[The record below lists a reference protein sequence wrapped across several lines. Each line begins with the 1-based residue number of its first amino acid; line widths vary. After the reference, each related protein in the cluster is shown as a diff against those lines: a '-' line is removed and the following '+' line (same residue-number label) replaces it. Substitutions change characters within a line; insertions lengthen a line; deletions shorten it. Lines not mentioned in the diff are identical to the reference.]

1 MADSMQGA
9 GGTPVNETKQKL
21 AAMRESGAAS
31 EAIKDYAS
39 GNYIPELS
47 YEYNPYVP
55 DPIVVVPIAGQPGS
69 GGSGGSAS
77 SNNPDME
84 PPDNIPTVS
93 GNALPGLTGGYTS
106 IADMFDGGGPG
117 ASANDLGPF
126 GGAGSTVTDPNAYY
140 NYGGEIEGYRNGG
153 QIPEEEYASY
163 MTMAPIA
170 KTKIKEAPLAPA
182 LREQEARYDKESPW
196 YSDMA
201 MQLGS
206 AAAGT
211 ALSKGVATAV
221 GAAFP
226 PAAPFMAALGM
237 LPFNKGGK
245 VCPCGTPGCPGCGKG
260 YNHGGPIKNQNMP
273 ALYDD
278 YFQGVHRPGRD
289 ARFMNDRLPDG
300 SYIPEVYNRG
310 LQYNQDRDDITMKYH
325 GGTHMFKDDTYAGGA
340 SGPLAM
346 AERNAQYAKYVDDI
360 KALRE
365 QGIDAQNNK
374 TFGQTYRADSS
385 FAKGP
390 SVDSTYGQMV
400 TGYKEQVP
408 EKGFFQSAK
417 SYKEEIARNESDA
430 KIRREDFKALAD
442 IKKKLKG
449 PLQ

>member
-39 GNYIPELS
+39 GNNMPELS
-47 YEYNPYVP
+47 YEYNPYMP
-55 DPIVVVPIAGQPGS
+55 DPIVAVPIAGQPGS

-77 SNNPDME
+77 SYNPDME
-84 PPDNIPTVS
+84 PPDNVPTVS
-93 GNALPGLTGGYTS
+93 GNALPGLTGGYVS

-126 GGAGSTVTDPNAYY
+126 GGAGPTVTDPNAYY
-140 NYGGEIEGYRNGG
+140 NYGGEVEGYRNGG

-163 MTMAPIA
+163 ITMAPIA
-170 KTKIKEAPLAPA
+170 KTQIKEAPLAPA
-182 LREQEARYDKESPW
+182 LKEQEARYDKESPW

-260 YNHGGPIKNQNMP
+260 YNHGGPISSGGYKEKI
-273 ALYDD
+273 ALKE
-278 YFQGVHRPGRD
+278 
-289 ARFMNDRLPDG
+289 
-300 SYIPEVYNRG
+300 SE
-310 LQYNQDRDDITMKYH
+310 
-325 GGTHMFKDDTYAGGA
+325 
-340 SGPLAM
+340 
-346 AERNAQYAKYVDDI
+346 AKIKREDI
-360 KALRE
+360 KA
-365 QGIDAQNNK
+365 A
-374 TFGQTYRADSS
+374 
-385 FAKGP
+385 
-390 SVDSTYGQMV
+390 VDVYS
-400 TGYKEQVP
+400 
-408 EKGFFQSAK
+408 
-417 SYKEEIARNESDA
+417 
-430 KIRREDFKALAD
+430 
-442 IKKKLKG
+442 KLKG
-449 PLQ
+449 PLQQGE

>member
-39 GNYIPELS
+39 GNNMPELS

-77 SNNPDME
+77 SYNPDME
-84 PPDNIPTVS
+84 PPDNVPTVS
-93 GNALPGLTGGYTS
+93 GNVLDYFRPDMDLAGSVGGYA
-106 IADMFDGGGPG
+106 IDVQD
-117 ASANDLGPF
+117 
-126 GGAGSTVTDPNAYY
+126 GSTFADPNAY
-140 NYGGEIEGYRNGG
+140 NYGGEVEGYRNGG

-182 LREQEARYDKESPW
+182 LKEQEARYDKESPW

-260 YNHGGPIKNQNMP
+260 YNHGGPISSGGYKEKI
-273 ALYDD
+273 ALKE
-278 YFQGVHRPGRD
+278 
-289 ARFMNDRLPDG
+289 
-300 SYIPEVYNRG
+300 SE
-310 LQYNQDRDDITMKYH
+310 
-325 GGTHMFKDDTYAGGA
+325 
-340 SGPLAM
+340 
-346 AERNAQYAKYVDDI
+346 AKIKREDI
-360 KALRE
+360 KA
-365 QGIDAQNNK
+365 A
-374 TFGQTYRADSS
+374 
-385 FAKGP
+385 
-390 SVDSTYGQMV
+390 VDVYS
-400 TGYKEQVP
+400 
-408 EKGFFQSAK
+408 
-417 SYKEEIARNESDA
+417 
-430 KIRREDFKALAD
+430 
-442 IKKKLKG
+442 KLKG
-449 PLQ
+449 PLQQGE